1 MIKKFIE
8 NDIIVVGGK
17 DDLAVEAQNNATSLY
32 AILIRSMLSSKR
44 VVKEYRLDTT
54 ALNWVLQEVKARF
67 HKAKINPGEATGV
80 LAAQSIGEP
89 ATQMTLNTFHY
100 AGVSAKNVTLGVPRL
115 KEIMSIAKSPKT
127 PGVTIFLKEQFEFK
141 DVEKDAEG
149 NYVVEP
155 GEDYWLAEK
164 VKKDVMARL
173 ENLVLKDLVAVSE
186 IYYDPVITE
195 TVVEAD
201 KDLIEG
207 YYEIRTG
214 DDSSNWSPWLLRFEL
229 DEKMFQGKEIQMAD
243 FERLMV
249 DEYGADVMQII
260 CSNQE
265 GRHQPCH

>member
-100 AGVSAKNVTLGVPRL
+100 AGVSAKNVTLAVPRL

-141 DVEKDAEG
+141 DVEKDGQLRCGAGGGLLVGREG
-149 NYVVEP
+149 
-155 GEDYWLAEK
+155 
-164 VKKDVMARL
+164 
-173 ENLVLKDLVAVSE
+173 
-186 IYYDPVITE
+186 
-195 TVVEAD
+195 
-201 KDLIEG
+201 
-207 YYEIRTG
+207 
-214 DDSSNWSPWLLRFEL
+214 
-229 DEKMFQGKEIQMAD
+229 
-243 FERLMV
+243 
-249 DEYGADVMQII
+249 
-260 CSNQE
+260 
-265 GRHQPCH
+265 

>member
-1 MIKKFIE
+1 M
-8 NDIIVVGGK
+8 
-17 DDLAVEAQNNATSLY
+17 
-32 AILIRSMLSSKR
+32 
-44 VVKEYRLDTT
+44 
-54 ALNWVLQEVKARF
+54 
-67 HKAKINPGEATGV
+67 
-80 LAAQSIGEP
+80 
-89 ATQMTLNTFHY
+89 
-100 AGVSAKNVTLGVPRL
+100 
-115 KEIMSIAKSPKT
+115 
-127 PGVTIFLKEQFEFK
+127 
-141 DVEKDAEG
+141 G

-249 DEYGADVMQII
+249 EEYGADVMQII
-260 CSNQE
+260 CSNQTDDTNRVIRTRIQNDSGDE
-265 GRHQPCH
+265 GH

>member
-207 YYEIRTG
+207 YYEIQ
-214 DDSSNWSPWLLRFEL
+214 D
-229 DEKMFQGKEIQMAD
+229 
-243 FERLMV
+243 
-249 DEYGADVMQII
+249 
-260 CSNQE
+260 
-265 GRHQPCH
+265 GRRQQQLVTLASAL